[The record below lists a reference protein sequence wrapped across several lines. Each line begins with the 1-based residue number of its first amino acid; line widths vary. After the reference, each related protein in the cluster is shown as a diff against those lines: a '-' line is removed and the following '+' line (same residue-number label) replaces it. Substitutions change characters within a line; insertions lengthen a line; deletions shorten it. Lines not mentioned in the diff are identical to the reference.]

1 MKKFEK
7 GDVVSVLDDDLRGTV
22 VKVGEMVTVLMTDGF
37 EMEFAPNEL
46 VKEAPGDP
54 LHELALPS
62 SEVIESKDSEKR
74 KKVKTPRPKRGE
86 QTELVIDL
94 HIEKLVR
101 NPKSMSAFD
110 MLTKQL
116 DTAKYHLELALRK
129 RLQKVVFIH
138 GVGDGVLRADLES
151 LLRRYDDIRF
161 YDADY
166 RKYGQGA
173 LEVYIPQSA
182 FL

>member
-1 MKKFEK
+1 ME
-7 GDVVSVLDDDLRGTV
+7 
-22 VKVGEMVTVLMTDGF
+22 DGF
-37 EMEFAPNEL
+37 EMDFAPSEL
-46 VKEAPGDP
+46 VNETGVDA
-54 LHELALPS
+54 LHQTALPS
-62 SEVIESKDSEKR
+62 EEHIENKEVTSKR
-74 KKVKTPRPKRGE
+74 KQHKTRPKKGE
-86 QTELVIDL
+86 QTEIVIDL
-94 HIEKLVR
+94 HIEKLVKTTR
-101 NPKSMSAFD
+101 GMNPFD

-116 DTAKYHLELALRK
+116 DTAKYHLEMAMRN

-151 LLRRYDDIRF
+151 LFRRYEEIRF

-173 LEVYIPQSA
+173 VEVYIPQNA